1 MLDSW
6 PELSACNQELIN
18 GVLHRELIFEP
29 FHEEDEQPTPDAI
42 QRMKLCSSALRQM
55 RPDTSRDE
63 NGIHGTLRDI
73 LSGWLMG
80 QVVLEVNWDKEP
92 GSEELNI
99 IQAGKLGDITAPRST
114 FWVHPVCYGWDM
126 TGSIGLRG
134 EVQAL
139 QENTRQALKW
149 DRGQGAMAPSLF
161 NSVSWEPRPM
171 TIQPFPENKFLIGLC
186 KHKSGTALSGARLR
200 ALAWWWCAANFTSDW
215 LLNLAQ
221 LFGIPFRWVEYDPM
235 MPAPLKAELD
245 NMLQNMGS
253 AGYGRFPTGVKLN
266 FIEGGKGSEHSPQAN
281 LLDRADRY
289 ARLIV
294 LGQTLT
300 GNTGSGKG
308 GGLAFGKMEAQVKD
322 VMMEAAGEYACSVIN
337 NQLIPALLRLNYD
350 DDSARPTMRL
360 LDKEEGTPDDAKR
373 DTTLAAAGLKI
384 GVNFLR
390 KKYGIPAPEVGEE
403 TIGPDTMA
411 KEPQTNGGSTEGN
424 KGNKGAEDGAD
435 LSAALKG
442 TRGTKG
448 TSGSDKDILLEALRT
463 EFESLNKRLEAIANI
478 SDPQVQKA
486 KLNSVLLELDKF
498 EADLHHDPEVAR
510 AIYKILV
517 QGVGNGMAEAA
528 QERT

>member
-1 MLDSW
+1 
-6 PELSACNQELIN
+6 
-18 GVLHRELIFEP
+18 V
-29 FHEEDEQPTPDAI
+29 
-42 QRMKLCSSALRQM
+42 
-55 RPDTSRDE
+55 
-63 NGIHGTLRDI
+63 
-73 LSGWLMG
+73 
-80 QVVLEVNWDKEP
+80 
-92 GSEELNI
+92 
-99 IQAGKLGDITAPRST
+99 
-114 FWVHPVCYGWDM
+114 
-126 TGSIGLRG
+126 
-134 EVQAL
+134 
-139 QENTRQALKW
+139 
-149 DRGQGAMAPSLF
+149 
-161 NSVSWEPRPM
+161 
-171 TIQPFPENKFLIGLC
+171 
-186 KHKSGTALSGARLR
+186 
-200 ALAWWWCAANFTSDW
+200 WWWCAANFTSDW

-337 NQLIPALLRLNYD
+337 NQLIPSILRLNYD

-390 KKYGIPAPEVGEE
+390 KKYGIPAPEVGQE

-411 KEPQTNGGSTEGN
+411 KEPGKNLLTEGN
-424 KGNKGAEDGAD
+424 KGNQGAEDGAD
-435 LSAALKG
+435 LAA
-442 TRGTKG
+442 RGRGRRTEDG
-448 TSGSDKDILLEALRT
+448 GQKDILLEALRT
-463 EFESLNKRLEAIANI
+463 EFASLNKRLEAISQIQDAE
-478 SDPQVQKA
+478 VQKA